1 MKASLLLLCALLN
14 MHFHSLLNY
23 NVGDQIDDF
32 SLVNVQDRR
41 TVNLYD
47 FSSKKAIV
55 IVFNSLHCPY
65 SRIYEERLLEI
76 TREYQEKDVQFL
88 FLHSHLDKQEALSKH
103 AKEKGYSFPL
113 LIDPNNR
120 IAKKFNASRTPEV
133 FVMKNL
139 RGNLV
144 LQYKGA
150 IDDSPQDIKGVSS
163 FYLKDAID
171 AILSDGAIRLR
182 EKRAVGC
189 VIK

>member
-1 MKASLLLLCALLN
+1 MKASILLLFALLN
-14 MHFHSLLNY
+14 MHFHSPLGY
-23 NVGDQIDDF
+23 NIGDQIDDF

-41 TVNLYD
+41 MTSLYD
-47 FSSKKAIV
+47 YSSQKAIV
-55 IVFNSLHCPY
+55 VVFNSLSCPY
-65 SRIYEERLLEI
+65 SKIYEERLLDL
-76 TREYQEKDVQFL
+76 TREYKEKDIQFL
-88 FLHSHLDKQEALSKH
+88 FIHSHLDKQEILLKH
-103 AKEKGYSFPL
+103 AKEKGYLFPL

-133 FVMKNL
+133 FVLKSLRNNL
-139 RGNLV
+139 I

-150 IDDSPQDIKGVSS
+150 IDDSPQDVKGVSS

-171 AILSDGAIRLR
+171 AILADRTVRLR